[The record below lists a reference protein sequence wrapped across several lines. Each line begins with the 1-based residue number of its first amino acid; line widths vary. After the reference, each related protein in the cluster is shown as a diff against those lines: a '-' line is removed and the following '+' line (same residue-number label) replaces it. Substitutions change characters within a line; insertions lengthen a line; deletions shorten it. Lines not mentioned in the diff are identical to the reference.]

1 MEAISQQEVAL
12 RLKNLGSSS
21 RSARDRLG
29 ARQSQPRLVTAQLI
43 QKIPLTSGEWS
54 VTGTGLWVD
63 EGRGLVYFT
72 GLRDSPLENHLYVT
86 SISHPGII
94 QRLTQSGFSHQV
106 ALDQVLVRLRV
117 FKARLELVELP
128 RSVIVGLCGW
138 REVSEWR
145 RATQF
150 EW

>member
-1 MEAISQQEVAL
+1 MITFAL
-12 RLKNLGSSS
+12 YYFVILSG
-21 RSARDRLG
+21 
-29 ARQSQPRLVTAQLI
+29 LVTAQLI

-63 EGRGLVYFT
+63 EGQGLVYFT

-106 ALDQVLVRLRV
+106 ALDQVGDFILH
-117 FKARLELVELP
+117 FH
-128 RSVIVGLCGW
+128 S
-138 REVSEWR
+138 
-145 RATQF
+145 
-150 EW
+150 